1 MSTKRTA
8 LIAARMKRH
17 WTLEQ
22 AAEAIG
28 VNHNTLWRWEQ
39 EKATPRG
46 YNLQRLCEVYETTAT
61 ALGLED
67 ERSVEFDSDAVV
79 YDNFVT
85 SDLTTRLLALAFVVH
100 QDFLILQDTLAVI
113 IEEHI
118 TMYPEDHVTRRNA
131 LRRLATLP
139 LLTLK
144 FNADSP
150 IPRHVSEAE
159 AVMTQC
165 SAAVTACWELSK
177 SVDESDLSLAFRRV
191 SVYLPTLKAVVRD
204 SAPHRQAAASL
215 VGQCEL
221 LRTVLGWHLQGLK
234 EAAVYAKEAVLY
246 AREANDIP
254 LLLSVL
260 DYKAWLHYY
269 DRQDKLGLNTVAQGL
284 LALKEYKAPLPPRLL
299 SGIYSTLAVMR
310 ARNGEQGIPA
320 LRKAAE
326 AFFADQEEEHRFVY
340 VDYTKGELILNDGM
354 VHYQQGAYDK
364 ALDSFSQ
371 LIDPNTLALKVAL
384 PERTRI
390 EGLNVMTLA
399 SLKSPERDMER
410 TLHFWTT
417 AIEGARALQSEQ
429 RYNEALAAYDVMEA
443 VWPNEK
449 RVRALR
455 DFTLH
460 W

>member
-1 MSTKRTA
+1 MSTARTA

-28 VNHNTLWRWEQ
+28 VNYNTLWRWEQ
-39 EKATPRG
+39 GKATPRG

-61 ALGLED
+61 ALGLEN
-67 ERSVEFDSDAVV
+67 EWSVEFDYDTVV
-79 YDNFVT
+79 YDNFVA
-85 SDLTTRLLALAFVVH
+85 SDLTTRLLALAFVLH
-100 QDFLILQDTLAVI
+100 RDFLILQDTMTAI

-150 IPRHVSEAE
+150 TPRHVSEAE
-159 AVMTQC
+159 TVMTQC
-165 SAAVTACWELSK
+165 AAAVAACWELSK
-177 SVDESDLSLAFRRV
+177 SDDEADLSLAFRRV
-191 SVYLPTLKAVVRD
+191 SAYLPTLKAVVRD

-221 LRTVLGWHLQGLK
+221 LRTMLGWHLQGLK
-234 EAAVYAKEAVLY
+234 EAAVYAKEAVTY
-246 AREANDIP
+246 AREANDTP
-254 LLLSVL
+254 LLLSAL
-260 DYKAWLHYY
+260 DYKAWLHHY
-269 DRQDKLGLNTVAQGL
+269 DRQGQSALSTIAQVL
-284 LALKEYKAPLPPRLL
+284 PALKEHKAPLPPRLL
-299 SGIYSTLAVMR
+299 GGIYSTLALMR

-340 VDYTKGELILNDGM
+340 MDYTKGDLILNDGM

-364 ALDSFSQ
+364 ALDSLNQ
-371 LIDPNTLALKVAL
+371 LIDPKTLALKVAL
-384 PERTRI
+384 PERSRI

-399 SLKSPERDMER
+399 SLKSPDRDMER

-417 AIEGARALQSEQ
+417 AIEGARTLQSEQ
-429 RYNEALAAYDVMEA
+429 RYNEALAAYDIMEA

-449 RVRALR
+449 PIRELR